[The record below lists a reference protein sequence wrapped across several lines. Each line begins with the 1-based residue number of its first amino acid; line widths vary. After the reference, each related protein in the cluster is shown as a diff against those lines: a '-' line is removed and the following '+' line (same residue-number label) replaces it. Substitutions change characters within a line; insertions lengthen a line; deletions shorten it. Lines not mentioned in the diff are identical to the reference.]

1 MASQI
6 FNLGKLR
13 FAYQGVYSSTTV
25 YQTNDVV
32 KYNNN
37 LYVYVNVGANSGRT
51 PTETDFWAKM
61 IDGYTDPT
69 SGTAGQFL
77 QTDGS
82 AFVFSS
88 VSQVPSQTGNDGKF
102 LKTNGTIATWSNS
115 FGELGVTGDLT
126 VGVKN
131 SRDVNNKILTSNV
144 ATLTTSTA
152 HGFTI
157 GESVVV
163 TGVDATFNGTYTI
176 TATPSTTTFSYAKTA
191 TNVVSTVVTPVGNA
205 TINYPNGELYV
216 GNNAREDAT
225 LLGTNV
231 VNVITK
237 ALTDNVAL
245 MTTETNH
252 GFSPFQFVTIDLT
265 PPDAA
270 FDGTY
275 EILAC
280 PTAFQFTFA
289 KTTGNISSQATLGTA
304 EALTGYTNAA
314 AVFSIDADD
323 YAQIA
328 FRNASDAADA
338 STDVILYPDNGT
350 DFSGYI
356 DMGIT
361 SSDFSDPEF
370 TITGPNDGYI
380 FVTAPIGSTGAGN
393 LVLATG
399 DLGTQNKIIF
409 AAGGL
414 ASDNEQMSITP
425 DENVHIEIATPSTS
439 STTGA
444 LTVVGGVGVQGD
456 MNVEGDMSIVGNLTF
471 GGGST
476 TTDNLAV
483 IAPMVFT
490 GTGNDADVVDEG
502 LVVEYATTVS
512 AITNTTVNKALTS
525 NVATLTTATDHT
537 YLVGDIVVV
546 ASVDATF
553 NGTYAITSVPTSTTF
568 TYAKTASNVTSTAI
582 VSGTTS
588 VSKRRKFAGAVR
600 DASDGVFKVF
610 KDATTKPTTTVNFA
624 EAGLAYG
631 DFQVAAITATGL
643 TASGAVSLSGTVDIQ
658 EMRETLVP
666 ITITSN
672 NAPCDWSAGNIYWI
686 GTAPSANFTAVLTN
700 VPTDNNRVMT
710 INIFV
715 TQGATGRIP
724 NALTINGGSA
734 ETIKWPTAAAP
745 TPTSSAGRI
754 DVFTFTLIRVGSAWQ
769 VLGSAN
775 LNWG

>member
-13 FAYQGVYSSTTV
+13 FAYQGTYNSSTV

-37 LYVYVNVGANSGRT
+37 LYVYINVGANSGRT

-61 IDGYTDPT
+61 IDGYTNPA

-82 AFVFSS
+82 AFTFAN

-131 SRDVNNKILTSNV
+131 SRSVNNKALASNV

-176 TATPSTTTFSYAKTA
+176 TATPSTTTFSYAKVTA
-191 TNVVSTVVTPVGNA
+191 GTINSVVTPVGNA

-216 GNNAREDAT
+216 GNNALEDAT

-237 ALTDNVAL
+237 ALTSNVAL

-275 EILAC
+275 EILEC

-304 EALTGYTNAA
+304 EALTGYTNPV
-314 AVFSIDADD
+314 AVFSSDADD
-323 YAQIA
+323 YSQIA
-328 FRNASDAADA
+328 FRNASDATNA
-338 STDVILYPDNGT
+338 STDIIVYPNNGT

-361 SSDFSDPEF
+361 SSTFDDPEF

-380 FVTAPIGSTGAGN
+380 FMTAPAGTTGAGN

-399 DLGTQNKIIF
+399 DLGTENKIIF

-414 ASDNEQMSITP
+414 SSNNEQMSITP
-425 DENVHIEIATPSTS
+425 DQNVHIEIATPSTS

-456 MNVEGDMSIVGNLTF
+456 MNVEGDMAIVGNLTF

-490 GTGNDADVVDEG
+490 GTGNDADLVDEG

-525 NVATLTTATDHT
+525 NVATLTTATAHT

-553 NGTYAITSVPTSTTF
+553 NGTYAITSVPSSTTF
-568 TYAKTASNVTSTAI
+568 TYAKTASNVSSTAI

-600 DASDGVFKVF
+600 DASDGIFKVF
-610 KDATTKPTTTVNFA
+610 KDATTKPSTTVNFS

-631 DFQVAAITATGL
+631 DLQAAAITGSAL
-643 TASGAVSLSGTVDIQ
+643 TVSGAVSLSGNVDIQ
-658 EMRETLVP
+658 EMRETVVP

-672 NAPCDWSAGNIYWI
+672 IATCDWTAGNIYYI
-686 GTAPSANFTAVLTN
+686 GTAPSANYGVAITN

-710 INIFV
+710 VNLIV
-715 TQGATGRIP
+715 STAATSYSPTG
-724 NALTINGGSA
+724 TFSINGTTVTPKYASGSA
-734 ETIKWPTAAAP
+734 PAGTAVA
-745 TPTSSAGRI
+745 SRF
-754 DVFTFTLIRVGSAWQ
+754 DVFTYTLIRVGSAWT
-769 VLGSAN
+769 VFGSAN
-775 LNWG
+775 VNYY

>member
-1 MASQI
+1 MTASQV

-13 FAYQGVYSSTTV
+13 FTYKGVYSGSTT

-32 KYNNN
+32 RYNNS
-37 LYVYVNVGANSGRT
+37 LYVFINVGSSSGRV

-61 IDGYTDPT
+61 VDGFKDPAT
-69 SGTAGQFL
+69 GTNGQFVY
-77 QTDGS
+77 TDGS
-82 AFVFSS
+82 AYQLRAISE
-88 VSQVPSQTGNDGKF
+88 VPSQTGESGKF
-102 LKTNGTIATWSNS
+102 LKTNGTVASWSNS
-115 FGELGVTGDLT
+115 FGTLGVTGDLEVGQTAGELYVGPDART
-126 VGVKN
+126 VSEELGENVVTASTKA
-131 SRDVNNKILTSNV
+131 LTSNV
-144 ATLTTSTA
+144 ATITTATA
-152 HGFTI
+152 HGFAQFQSVTI
-157 GESVVV
+157 ALSPA
-163 TGVDATFNGTYTI
+163 DATF
-176 TATPSTTTFSYAKTA
+176 
-191 TNVVSTVVTPVGNA
+191 
-205 TINYPNGELYV
+205 
-216 GNNAREDAT
+216 
-225 LLGTNV
+225 
-231 VNVITK
+231 
-237 ALTDNVAL
+237 
-245 MTTETNH
+245 
-252 GFSPFQFVTIDLT
+252 
-265 PPDAA
+265 
-270 FDGTY
+270 DGTW
-275 EILAC
+275 EIASV
-280 PTAFQFTFA
+280 PTLNTFTFA
-289 KTTGNISSQATLGTA
+289 RTSGNISSQATVGTVS
-304 EALTGYTNAA
+304 ALPGYTNPAII
-314 AVFSIDADD
+314 IDADYND

-328 FRNASDAADA
+328 FRNSNDGSDA
-338 STDVILYPDNGT
+338 STDYIAYADNGT
-350 DFSGYI
+350 DFAGYI

-361 SSDFSDPEF
+361 SSTFNDPQF
-370 TITGPNDGYI
+370 TITGINDGYI
-380 FVTAPIGSTGAGN
+380 FLEAPVGTTGEGN

-399 DLGTQNKIIF
+399 SNGTQNKIVF

-414 ASDNEQMSITP
+414 SSDNVQMEIIP
-425 DENVHIEIATPSTS
+425 DQNVHIEIATPSTS
-439 STTGA
+439 SSTGA

-490 GTGNDADVVDEG
+490 GTGNDADLVDEG
-502 LVVEYATTVS
+502 LVVEYATTIS

-525 NVATLTTATDHT
+525 NVATLTTATAHT

-553 NGTYAITSVPTSTTF
+553 NGTYAITSVPSSTTF
-568 TYAKTASNVTSTAI
+568 TYAKTASNVSSTAI

-600 DASDGVFKVF
+600 DASDGVFKIF
-610 KDATTKPTTTVNFA
+610 KDATTKPATTVNFS

-631 DFQVAAITATGL
+631 DLQTAAVTTSAL

-666 ITITSN
+666 VTISSN
-672 NAPCDWSAGNIYWI
+672 IAGCDWSAGNIYWI
-686 GTAPSANFTAVLTN
+686 GTAPSANFTAALTN
-700 VPTDNNRVMT
+700 VPTDNNKVMT

-724 NALTINGGSA
+724 SALTINGGSA
-734 ETIKWPTAAAP
+734 EAIKWPTAAAP

-754 DVFTFTLIRVGSAWQ
+754 DVFTFTLVRVGSAWT

>member
-1 MASQI
+1 MAAQI

-13 FAYQGVYSSTTV
+13 FYFQGTYAGGTTYQV
-25 YQTNDVV
+25 NDVV
-32 KYNNN
+32 KYNNDV
-37 LYVYVNVGANSGRT
+37 YVYINTGATAGNA
-51 PTETDFWAKM
+51 PTNTSYWSKM
-61 IDGYTDPT
+61 IEGFINPATGTNGQFAYTD
-69 SGTAGQFL
+69 GTQFL
-77 QTDGS
+77 FRDIS
-82 AFVFSS
+82 E
-88 VSQVPSQTGNDGKF
+88 VPNQAGADGKF
-102 LKTNGTIATWSNS
+102 LKTNGTVASWSNS

-126 VGVKN
+126 VGVAN
-131 SRDVNNKILTSNV
+131 SKVVNNKALTSNV

-152 HGFTI
+152 HNFTA
-157 GESVVV
+157 GESVVI

-176 TATPSTTTFSYAKTA
+176 VATPTTTTFTYAKTA
-191 TNVVSTVVTPVGNA
+191 SNVTSAVVTPVGDA

-216 GNNAREDAT
+216 GNGALDDKLN
-225 LLGTNV
+225 LGANV
-231 VNVITK
+231 QNVITK
-237 ALTDNVAL
+237 SLTSNVAL
-245 MTTETNH
+245 MTTDANH

-275 EILAC
+275 EIISC

-289 KTTGNISSQATLGTA
+289 KTTGNIASQATLGTV
-304 EALTGYTNAA
+304 EALTGYTNPV
-314 AVFSIDADD
+314 AVFSVDADD

-328 FRNASDAADA
+328 FRNRNDSGDS

-361 SSDFSDPEF
+361 SSGFNDPEF

-380 FVTAPIGSTGAGN
+380 FMTAPADTTGAGN

-399 DLGTQNKIIF
+399 DLGSENKIIF

-414 ASDNEQMSITP
+414 ASDNLQMSITP
-425 DENVHIEIATPSTS
+425 DVNVHIEIPTPSTS

-456 MNVEGDMSIVGNLTF
+456 MNIEGDMAIVGNLTF

-490 GTGNDADVVDEG
+490 GTGNDADIVDEG
-502 LVVEYATTVS
+502 LVVEYATTIS

-525 NVATLTTATDHT
+525 NVATLTTASAHT

-553 NGTYAITSVPTSTTF
+553 NGTYAITAVPSSTTF
-568 TYAKTASNVTSTAI
+568 SYAKTAANVASTAI
-582 VSGTTS
+582 VIGTTS

-600 DASDGVFKVF
+600 DASDGVFKIF
-610 KDATTKPTTTVNFA
+610 KDATSKPSTTVNFA

-631 DFQVAAITATGL
+631 DLTVGGL
-643 TASGAVSLSGTVDIQ
+643 TAAGSVSLSGTVDIQ
-658 EMRETLVP
+658 EMREQVVVP
-666 ITITSN
+666 TITSN
-672 NAPCDWSAGNIYWI
+672 VAACDWSAGNIYYV
-686 GTAPSANFTAVLTN
+686 TSPSANFTVALTN
-700 VPTDNNRVMT
+700 VPTDNNKIMT
-710 INIFV
+710 INVFV
-715 TQGATGRIP
+715 VQPATGRIP
-724 NALTINGGSA
+724 SALTINGGSA
-734 ETIKWPTAAAP
+734 ESIKWTSAAAP
-745 TPTSSAGRI
+745 TPTSNAGRI
-754 DVFTFTLIRVGSAWQ
+754 DAFTFTLIRLSGAWT

>member
-61 IDGYTDPT
+61 IDGYTNPA

-82 AFVFSS
+82 AFLFSS

-131 SRDVNNKILTSNV
+131 SRDVNNKALASNV

-163 TGVDATFNGTYTI
+163 TGVDSTFNGTYTI

-237 ALTDNVAL
+237 ALTNNVAL

-275 EILAC
+275 EITSC

-328 FRNASDAADA
+328 FRNASDAENA
-338 STDVILYPDNGT
+338 STDLILYPDNGT

-425 DENVHIEIATPSTS
+425 DENVHIEIDTPSTS

-546 ASVDATF
+546 GSVDATF

-582 VSGTTS
+582 ATGTTS

-600 DASDGVFKVF
+600 DASDGVFKIF
-610 KDATTKPTTTVNFA
+610 KDATTKPSTTVNFS
-624 EAGLAYG
+624 EAGLALG
-631 DFQVAAITATGL
+631 ELQVGGL
-643 TASGAVSLSGTVDIQ
+643 TAAGTVSLSGTVDIQ

-666 ITITSN
+666 VTISSN
-672 NAPCDWSAGNIYWI
+672 NAGCDWSAGNIYWI

-700 VPTDNNRVMT
+700 VPTDNNKVMT

-715 TQGATGRIP
+715 TQGSTGYIP
-724 NALTINGGSA
+724 NALSINGSA
-734 ETIKWPTAAAP
+734 ATIKWPTAAAP
-745 TPTSSAGRI
+745 TPTSVSGRI
-754 DVFTFTLIRVGSAWQ
+754 DVFTFTLVRVSSAWQ